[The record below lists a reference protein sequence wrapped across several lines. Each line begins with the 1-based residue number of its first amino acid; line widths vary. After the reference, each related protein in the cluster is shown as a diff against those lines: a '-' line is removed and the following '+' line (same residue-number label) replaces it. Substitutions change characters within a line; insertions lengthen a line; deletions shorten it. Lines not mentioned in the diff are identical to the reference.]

1 MTHVAVSVRCIT
13 SVRRLGSS
21 VTRRRVMCRCVCQ
34 VYYKRKKARQ
44 QCDKA
49 SSDVS
54 LCMSGVLQA

>member
-1 MTHVAVSVRCIT
+1 MCRCVCQVYYKRKKARQQCDI
-13 SVRRLGSS
+13 
-21 VTRRRVMCRCVCQ
+21 RCVCQ